1 MIYNTIFCI
10 GDSLTYG
17 ARDEYN
23 RGYPV
28 ELAKMLNDK
37 DPSQFWVVINEGING
52 QRSGDILRRLPSV
65 LTYQEVQVILIQA
78 GTNDCMDL
86 LPPNLYQD
94 NMYQIINTS
103 QIIQNPV
110 TSVYKYKRK
119 IILGSLISLD
129 GFGLL
134 YYGKNGAEMLR
145 EYNSV
150 LRGLAKS
157 FDIPLVNLTSLEQY
171 RVDACHLNNAG
182 YKEMARLFMD
192 AILKL

>member
-1 MIYNTIFCI
+1 MIYNTILCI

-37 DPSQFWVVINEGING
+37 DPNQFWIVINEGING
-52 QRSGDILRRLPSV
+52 QRSGDILRRLPKA
-65 LTYQEVQVILIQA
+65 LTYQEVQVILFNA

-86 LPPNLYQD
+86 LPTNLYQD
-94 NMYQIINTS
+94 NMYQIIKTC
-103 QIIQNPV
+103 QVIQNPI
-110 TSVYKYKRK
+110 TSVYRYKRR
-119 IILGSLISLD
+119 IILSSLISLE

-134 YYGKNGAEMLR
+134 YYGKKGTEYLN
-145 EYNSV
+145 EYNSI
-150 LRGLAKS
+150 LHGLS
-157 FDIPLVNLTSLEQY
+157 RYFDIPLVDLTSLAKY

-182 YKEMARLFMD
+182 YKEMARLFME